1 MLSSTGGEVVQV
13 APLGKGAFGAVS
25 VVKWDNDYCALKQ
38 ISKSLVV
45 KSQLV
50 THIKA
55 EKRIMSECDSPF
67 LVRMRAS
74 FQDSQHLYLLMDFV
88 QVRPHAPRAGF
99 SPRNL
104 PYRNHYRTVDHA
116 HGNPETTTSYKQA
129 VPYLPLAW
137 HISSLG
143 WLLLPPGGVLGLQ
156 C

>member
-1 MLSSTGGEVVQV
+1 MNVDAFRFLASFVFRGCFSDLKFPVVGVYPFGVEMVHVKCAGLQV

-55 EKRIMSECDSPF
+55 EKRIMSECDCNF

-74 FQDSQHLYLLMDFV
+74 FQDSHHLYLLMDFV
-88 QVRPHAPRAGF
+88 QVRTHTPFWPPSFFSPLFGF
-99 SPRNL
+99 S
-104 PYRNHYRTVDHA
+104 
-116 HGNPETTTSYKQA
+116 G
-129 VPYLPLAW
+129 PLA
-137 HISSLG
+137 
-143 WLLLPPGGVLGLQ
+143 